1 MEAKCVMQR
10 NNGFGPGVCTRRGMC
25 MDRDSGQFGR
35 QMERGGGVVGE
46 MMRRQ
51 NTRVVMMAW
60 L

>member
-35 QMERGGGVVGE
+35 QMERGGGSRWRDDE
-46 MMRRQ
+46 E
-51 NTRVVMMAW
+51 AKY
-60 L
+60 